1 MGRTAYMD
9 GIRSAYKCFTGNS
22 EENRSLG
29 RLWSRWEYTIK
40 ICITYIV

>member
-29 RLWSRWEYTIK
+29 RLGVAGSIILK
-40 ICITYIV
+40 FV